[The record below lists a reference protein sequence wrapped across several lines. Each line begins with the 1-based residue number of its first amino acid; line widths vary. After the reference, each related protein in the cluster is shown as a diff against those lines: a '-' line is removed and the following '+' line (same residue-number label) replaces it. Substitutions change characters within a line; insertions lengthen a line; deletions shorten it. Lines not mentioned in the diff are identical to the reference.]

1 MLPVSTVLKN
11 DARQS
16 DVLASPRRE
25 RMRLILIEAATQLF
39 AEQGV
44 DATTID
50 EIVMRA
56 GVAKGTFYNYFL
68 DRSEIAVAVAAR
80 IRHELNAAVAEINDG
95 IADPAE
101 RVTRGVRLF
110 MALTVIEPVPARML
124 ARLLEG
130 SGDVQ
135 SATNAHLM
143 GDLADGIGSGRFHV
157 PSLELAV
164 HVVTGISAAA
174 MRHLLDV
181 GPGPEIRRGEGFA
194 HDICIV
200 LLQGL
205 GVDPA
210 AIPDILARPFSL
222 DGVRLIGH
230 GRFL

>member
-1 MLPVSTVLKN
+1 MSPASAVQKT
-11 DARQS
+11 DA
-16 DVLASPRRE
+16 LASPRRE
-25 RMRLILIEAATQLF
+25 RMRLVLIEAATQLF
-39 AEQGV
+39 ADKGV

-50 EIVMRA
+50 EIVVRA

-68 DRSEIAVAVAAR
+68 DRTEIAVAVAAR

-95 IADPAE
+95 ITDPAE
-101 RVTRGVRLF
+101 RVTRGARLF
-110 MALTVIEPVPARML
+110 MALIVTEPVPARML
-124 ARLLEG
+124 TRLLEG

-143 GDLADGIGSGRFHV
+143 GDLTDGIGSGRFNV
-157 PSLELAV
+157 PSLEMAV

-181 GPGPEIRRGEGFA
+181 GAGPEIRRGEGYA
-194 HDICIV
+194 HDICVV

-210 AIPDILARPFSL
+210 LIPEILSRPFSL

-230 GRFL
+230 GRYL